1 MTDESER
8 IKEVKEYIE
17 ATIAEIDGHTTN
29 VEKLLKLDKWS
40 KDKSLYE
47 IIINS
52 YERHRNTLKRIQKII
67 EGEKAESGLYTLSVQ
82 SEMDMIKERL
92 DKLEGSMSDSI
103 PSELLQKWINA
114 IKTGDPKEVTNLY
127 YDDGILLGTFSN
139 KERIGHELILEYFE
153 NLLKSPVEVEIVSEH
168 ASVSESV
175 AVNSGLYNFVTDGKT
190 INARFSFVYHKNNN
204 EWKITSHH
212 SSVIPESD

>member
-1 MTDESER
+1 MTDKSER
-8 IKEVKEYIE
+8 IEEVREYIE
-17 ATIAEIDGHTTN
+17 ATIAEIDGHTEN
-29 VEKLLKLDKWS
+29 IEKLFKLDKWS
-40 KDKSLYE
+40 KDRSLYE

-52 YERHRNTLKRIQKII
+52 YERHRNTLMRIKKMI
-67 EGEKAESGLYTLSVQ
+67 EGEKVESGFYTLSVQ

-92 DKLEGSMSDSI
+92 DKLEGLMSDSI
-103 PSELLQKWINA
+103 TSELLQKWINA
-114 IKTGDPKEVTNLY
+114 IKDGNPKEVVNLY
-127 YDDGILLGTFSN
+127 HNDGILLGTFSN

-153 NLLKSPVEVEIVSEH
+153 NLLKSPVEVEIMSEH

-190 INARFSFVYHKNNN
+190 INARFSFVYHKNND

>member
-17 ATIAEIDGHTTN
+17 STIAEVDGHTEN
-29 VEKLLKLDKWS
+29 VEKLFKLDKWS

-52 YERHRNTLKRIQKII
+52 YERHRNTLKRIQKMI
-67 EGEKAESGLYTLSVQ
+67 EGEKVESGLYTLSVQ

-190 INARFSFVYHKNNN
+190 INARFSFVYQKNND